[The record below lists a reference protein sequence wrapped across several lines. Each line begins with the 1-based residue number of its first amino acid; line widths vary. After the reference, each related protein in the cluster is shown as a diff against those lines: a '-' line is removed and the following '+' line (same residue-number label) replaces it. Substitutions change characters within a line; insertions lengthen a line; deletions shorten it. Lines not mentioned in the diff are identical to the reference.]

1 MAFDFEAFKK
11 LLEESLVPLNES
23 AASNAIIQA
32 IDGHYQ
38 VLITYV
44 TPDNVAVK
52 RQIEIYAYG
61 LSKAGN
67 EVIRAFQIDSGK
79 NRQHRSESGVWKLF
93 RVDRIKSFRILKT
106 MFKPFSDEPRKRG
119 FLYAPW
125 FNSESDRSMTTIYKM
140 SDLAN
145 YDGETYDNHG
155 SYFKRDAD
163 RKRDKYY
170 QKKAEK
176 QQQKAQEPTNS
187 YSQYDS
193 SIEKDENPSTDVMKG
208 PIPNPSNTPAQ
219 QPQQEEPQ
227 EFDTTEFNKR
237 LNNAV
242 NGVEEKEEDDKE
254 KEQTA

>member
-1 MAFDFEAFKK
+1 MFDPAEFAIR
-11 LLEESLVPLNES
+11 LDESLITES

-79 NRQHRSESGVWKLF
+79 NRNHKSESGKWKLF
-93 RVDRIKSFRILKT
+93 RVDRIKSFRILKN

-119 FLYAPW
+119 WLYSEW
-125 FNSESDRSMTTIYKM
+125 FNSEGDRSMATVYKM
-140 SDLAN
+140 IDLKD
-145 YDGETYDNHG
+145 YEGEVYDNHG

-176 QQQKAQEPTNS
+176 QQAKDAAANGNS
-187 YSQYDS
+187 YNQYDA
-193 SIEKDENPSTDVMKG
+193 SIENGNPTTNNVAKG
-208 PIPNPSNTPAQ
+208 PIPNKDNTQKP
-219 QPQQEEPQ
+219 EPQ
-227 EFDTTEFNKR
+227 NQPEQAFDTTEFSNR
-237 LNNAV
+237 LDNAL
-242 NGVEEKEEDDKE
+242 NGKEEEDQE
-254 KEQTA
+254 NKEQTT